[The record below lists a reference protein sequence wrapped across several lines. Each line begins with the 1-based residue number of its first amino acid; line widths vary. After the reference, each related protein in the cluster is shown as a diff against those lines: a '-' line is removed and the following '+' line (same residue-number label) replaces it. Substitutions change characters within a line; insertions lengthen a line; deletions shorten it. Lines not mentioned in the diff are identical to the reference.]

1 MSDSF
6 YLYFMSRVVSV
17 HIVILVVLVLSISK
31 KFRCCSALYWA
42 KVWMKIKITG

>member
-1 MSDSF
+1 MYMSDSF

-31 KFRCCSALYWA
+31 KIQVLFGVVLSESVDE
-42 KVWMKIKITG
+42 K